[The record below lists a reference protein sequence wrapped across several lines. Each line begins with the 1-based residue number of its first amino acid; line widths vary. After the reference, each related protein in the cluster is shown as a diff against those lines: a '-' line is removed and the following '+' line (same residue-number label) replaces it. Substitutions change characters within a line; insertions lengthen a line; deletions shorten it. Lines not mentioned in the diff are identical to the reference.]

1 MKRTVKGLACLAV
14 LAVVLLSCAVTTLAD
29 GSHVTYDGSARE
41 FIFAPGSDYSP
52 TDLFSAFKGVMPGD
66 SVTQRIT
73 VENRQEKNV
82 KIKVYMRSLGAA
94 EGSEELLSRLHLTV
108 EQVGSSPLFDAPAH
122 RTAQLTD
129 WAYLGT
135 VYSGGRIDLD
145 VMLSVPLSLEDRFQE
160 AVGYLDWQFKVEELP
175 VSPDDPM
182 PPQTGDAFVPPV
194 LWALMV
200 GSALG
205 GVTLWLAVS
214 GRKKTRTAAQKAAEA
229 RRGGASDER
238 TGSFRSAVREP
249 DGPGASR

>member
-1 MKRTVKGLACLAV
+1 MKRAVKGLIGLA
-14 LAVVLLSCAVTTLAD
+14 AVAAVLLSCAVTALAD
-29 GSHVTYDGSARE
+29 GGHVTYDGSARE

-94 EGSEELLSRLHLTV
+94 EGSEELLSRLHLAV

-135 VYSGGRIDLD
+135 VYSGGKIDLD
-145 VMLSVPLSLEDRFQE
+145 VTLSVPLSLEDRFQE

-175 VSPDDPM
+175 VSPDDP
-182 PPQTGDAFVPPV
+182 PPQTGDAFLPPV
-194 LWALMV
+194 LWALLA
-200 GSALG
+200 GSGLG
-205 GVTLWLAVS
+205 VVILWLAAS
-214 GRKKTRTAAQKAAEA
+214 GRKKTRAAAHEAAEA
-229 RRGGASDER
+229 RLGGALDER
-238 TGSFRSAVREP
+238 TGSFRPAVREP
-249 DGPGASR
+249 DGPGAGR